1 MISSS
6 IFNFN
11 SNISSKVFG
20 FQIKSIFSIQQMLQ
34 TNVWQLFSNGQDLFR
49 KLIFKIMF
57 DNMNWGHTQFQTY
70 FQWTLIQKKKWIR
83 NPQTI

>member
-20 FQIKSIFSIQQMLQ
+20 FQIKSIFSIQQILQ

-49 KLIFKIMF
+49 QLIFKIMF

-70 FQWTLIQKKKWIR
+70 FQ
-83 NPQTI
+83 